1 MAATAFGTMAEDGS
15 SKFITS
21 LTTVGDTFNDVND
34 AAQNMF
40 DNSTTDS
47 QTLESNMRKLQDALI
62 PLGDMLTQLANE
74 VLPPIVKAVKAFA
87 EWFAKLPAPVQNF
100 TVILGILLARLRA
113 LTPIIAPRCCL
124 YQRSDSP
131 FCQSSASLQVQ
142 RQSLRE
148 LLKSLKTG
156 ARYRN
161 G

>member
-100 TVILGILLARLRA
+100 TVILGILLAAFTGTDADHCSRGVAYTKDRIRHFA
-113 LTPIIAPRCCL
+113 NHRHHCRCSGSHCGN
-124 YQRSDSP
+124 Y
-131 FCQSSASLQVQ
+131 
-142 RQSLRE
+142 
-148 LLKSLKTG
+148 
-156 ARYRN
+156 
-161 G
+161 